1 VLSVIRN
8 EKSNVRSESRKQK
21 LALLVNMISPARIPL
36 YSALAERFDLLVL
49 HGGNEANRKSWRQ
62 TERMLPG
69 ARVIKAWGWQIP
81 LTRKVNGRVFDR
93 RLLHITPG
101 FLWHLFRFRPDVLIS
116 NEMGLRTLI
125 ALAYSSVTRKPVW
138 IWWGGT
144 PHTERGIGT
153 GKRLVRKLIS
163 RWADRWIS
171 YGKSSTDYLCS
182 LGVSRKSVLEIQNSV
197 DERSFLEAGIPALE
211 IKPRPV
217 LLHVGQFTARKGI
230 SLLLHA
236 AAELQKRG
244 RVFSLVFVGS
254 GPEKIAAQQLS
265 QKLGLK
271 NVRFMDEQTPAAM
284 PSIYKSADVFIFPTL
299 EDVWGLVANEAA
311 LSGLSV
317 LCSKF
322 AGCAEELFGPE
333 NIFDPQ
339 NQSEFVEKLGYAL
352 TLRLPRANLTRLR
365 FTSDLA
371 ASLVHA
377 LLRSDSADSLRLPRE

>member
-1 VLSVIRN
+1 
-8 EKSNVRSESRKQK
+8 
-21 LALLVNMISPARIPL
+21 MISPARIPL

-371 ASLVHA
+371 ASL
-377 LLRSDSADSLRLPRE
+377 

>member
-1 VLSVIRN
+1 MN
-8 EKSNVRSESRKQK
+8 EKSKVPSDNRKQK

-36 YSALAERFDLLVL
+36 YSALAEQFDLLVL
-49 HGGNEANRKSWRQ
+49 HGGNEANRDTWRQ
-62 TERMLPG
+62 TDRMLPG

-101 FLWHLFRFRPDVLIS
+101 YLWHLFRFRPDILIS

-125 ALAYSSVTRKPVW
+125 ALAYSSGTQKPLW

-153 GKRLVRKLIS
+153 VKRLFRKLIS
-163 RWADRWIS
+163 RLADHWIS

-182 LGVSRKSVLEIQNSV
+182 LGVNRNSVLEIQNSV
-197 DERSFLEAGIPALE
+197 DERNFLEARIPALE

-230 SLLLHA
+230 PLLLHA

-244 RVFSLVFVGS
+244 CVFSLIFVGS
-254 GPEKIAAQQLS
+254 GPEKIAAERLS

-271 NVRFMDEQTPAAM
+271 NVLFMAAQTPAVM
-284 PSIYKSADVFIFPTL
+284 PSIYKSADVLIFPTL
-299 EDVWGLVANEAA
+299 EDVWGLVANEAV
-311 LSGLSV
+311 LSGLTV

-322 AGCAEELFGPE
+322 AGCAEELFSPE
-333 NIFDPQ
+333 NIFDPK
-339 NQSEFVEKLGYAL
+339 NQFEFLEKLGDAL
-352 TLRLPRANLTRLR
+352 RLRLPRANLSRLR
-365 FTSDLA
+365 STSELA

-377 LLRSDSADSLRLPRE
+377 LQGNDKPLSDSLICIIREE